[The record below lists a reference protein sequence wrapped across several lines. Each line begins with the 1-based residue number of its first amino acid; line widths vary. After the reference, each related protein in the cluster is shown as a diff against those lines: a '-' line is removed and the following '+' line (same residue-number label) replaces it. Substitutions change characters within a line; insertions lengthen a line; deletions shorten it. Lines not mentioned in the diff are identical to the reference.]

1 MPGPLLQVR
10 KPGLREGLAWVLPTP
25 THVDSHD
32 TYVSFSH
39 TYPQH
44 TRGHTGHSEPRPSA
58 AALAGTQQ
66 NGV

>member
-1 MPGPLLQVR
+1 MSGPLLQVR

-44 TRGHTGHSEPRPSA
+44 TRTHRPREPQPSA